1 MSNNVDEKLNEK
13 QNTTVSVNNQPEV
26 MNAFDEYRKK
36 NERHQYLLQLQNKF
50 ENKMIFE
57 RDISESDKAD
67 LEALYMEQISNL
79 KRKIRTV
86 ESKIQKIS

>member
-1 MSNNVDEKLNEK
+1 MSVKK
-13 QNTTVSVNNQPEV
+13 QLEIKNT
-26 MNAFDEYRKK
+26 FDEYRKK
-36 NERHQYLLQLQNKF
+36 SERHQYLLQLQNMF
-50 ENKMIFE
+50 ENKMILE
-57 RDISESDKAD
+57 SDIGESDKAD